1 MADMTQADI
10 NNNPINE
17 ANAWHGSAAE
27 DEVAET
33 DTVGLIVR
41 LDKSV
46 FDAAASDPDIA
57 KTVFEWLSSKIE
69 STRVE

>member
-1 MADMTQADI
+1 MTQDDI

-17 ANAWHGSAAE
+17 ANAWQGSAAE
-27 DEVAET
+27 AEVAET

-46 FDAAASDPDIA
+46 FDAAAADPDIA
-57 KTVFEWLSSKIE
+57 KTVFQWLSSQLVQ
-69 STRVE
+69 T